1 MSAKSMFFWALIAG
15 IAIIT
20 TNSSARAAG
29 SFDCSKIKAA
39 AVVHFQGPYTKEM
52 LAGAETAAKEC
63 GAQFQ
68 GGGPAMFDTTAE
80 VSNFQD
86 FVLGGAKAIVVVAY
100 PSDFW
105 IRIIDDAVKKG
116 VKVSTFDVPSPAS
129 LQSLHTAPK
138 LQDLGSAMAD
148 VLADKLGAEA
158 QGNIVAGICIP
169 GLDVLEARVTG
180 FKQRIAKRLPHVR
193 VEGPFDVKFDQTEN
207 YSQWRS
213 TVDAH
218 PGGIAYVGF
227 CENDLPSLVRIK
239 AADKSAKYEI
249 ASIGVNP
256 DGLKGIADGVA
267 LAAIGQKPFMQGYV
281 AMRGM
286 LQPMAEGK
294 EVPRGWIDVGPE
306 VITAKNVKAISE
318 REESLAKGPEATRQF
333 YAGEIDTIFSD
344 LDKHVQSFGALLGN

>member
-1 MSAKSMFFWALIAG
+1 MRAKTKVLGALVAG
-15 IAIIT
+15 IAIVAA
-20 TNSSARAAG
+20 SAPAQAVG
-29 SFDCSKIKAA
+29 NYDCSKFKAA
-39 AVVHFQGPYTKEM
+39 AVVHFQGPYTKE
-52 LAGAETAAKEC
+52 LLSGAETAAKEC

-86 FVLGGAKAIVVVAY
+86 FVLNGAKAIVVVAY

-148 VLADKLGAEA
+148 VLADKLGADA
-158 QGNIVAGICIP
+158 KGDIVAGICIP

-180 FKQRIAKRLPHVR
+180 FKDRIKKRLPGVK
-193 VEGPFDVKFDQTEN
+193 VLGAFDVKFDQTEN
-207 YSQWRS
+207 YSMWRS
-213 TVDAH
+213 VVEAH
-218 PGGIAYVGF
+218 PGGMAYVGF

-239 AADKSAKYEI
+239 SADKSAKYQI

-256 DGLKGIADGVA
+256 ADSRASRTESRSPPSGRSPSCRVTW
-267 LAAIGQKPFMQGYV
+267 
-281 AMRGM
+281 RC
-286 LQPMAEGK
+286 AECCSRWPK
-294 EVPRGWIDVGPE
+294 ATKCRAVGSMSGRKSSRRR
-306 VITAKNVKAISE
+306 T
-318 REESLAKGPEATRQF
+318 
-333 YAGEIDTIFSD
+333 
-344 LDKHVQSFGALLGN
+344 